1 MKRAKINILLIIVLL
16 ITILAFG
23 QVSAVDLNG
32 REIFD
37 RAQTLDAVNDFK
49 AEMKMTIIRQS
60 ARKRVRKLETKTL
73 TQENGIE
80 MTMMRFLEP
89 ADVRGTGFLTI
100 EDPDGADKTYLYLPA
115 MGKPRRI
122 SSEERGGNFMGSDFT
137 YEDLSFTLSD
147 YNHKLLGGE
156 KIDGDDVYVVES
168 IPVSKDIKDNVGFT
182 KRKSY
187 FSKERLVMLKSIYF
201 NERGKKFKKLINSE
215 FKQIK
220 DGEWLVTRM
229 VMQNEEAGSK
239 TIIEYDDFEI
249 NTGISADQFSVRQ
262 LTRPL

>member
-1 MKRAKINILLIIVLL
+1 MKRTKINILLITFLL
-16 ITILAFG
+16 FTMYAFG
-23 QVSAVDLNG
+23 QVLAAELNG
-32 REIFD
+32 RKIFD
-37 RAQTLDAVNDFK
+37 RAQTLDTVNDFK

-60 ARKRVRKLETKTL
+60 VRKRVRKLKTKTL
-73 TQENGIE
+73 NKENGVE

-89 ADVRGTGFLTI
+89 ADVRGTGFLTV
-100 EDPDGADKTYLYLPA
+100 ENTDGADKTYLYLPA

-122 SSEERGGNFMGSDFT
+122 SSEERGGNFMSSDFT

-147 YNHKLLGGE
+147 YNHKLIGNE
-156 KIDGDDVYVVES
+156 KIDGEDVYVVES
-168 IPVSKDIKDNVGFT
+168 IPVSKEIKDNVGFA

-187 FSKERLVMLKSIYF
+187 FSKERFVMVKSIYF
-201 NERGKKFKKLINSE
+201 NERGKKIKKLINSE

-220 DGEWLVTRM
+220 EGEWLVTRM
-229 VMQNEEAGSK
+229 VMQNEKEGSK